1 MATLRAEG
9 RIGSP
14 RALELLRRAWR
25 AVELAERMLKPVPRL
40 LNGSADAEAREIL
53 RQGLFWALSAEVCL
67 RHGAGHVETGEP
79 NARDGRALLELWGRA
94 DPQPLVDAAGGES
107 AAHALEVAL
116 RVSDFADFAD
126 VESGEQARQARDLL
140 AFLRALLVTLET
152 PRVRLDR
159 VWTRRIL
166 RTSGSLLLLLALLTG
181 GLVLRSQQER
191 DRDLARDRPYK
202 TSSAYPAVGCKSPEQ
217 DCPESPFYFFHT
229 LEDEPAWIEIDLGG
243 KHRFSA
249 VKLVNRED
257 CCADRAAP
265 LAVEIS
271 TDHKAW
277 HEVARRTEVFNTWYT
292 SFDPVSARW
301 VRVVT
306 LRKSA
311 LHLKRFAVLR

>member
-1 MATLRAEG
+1 
-9 RIGSP
+9 
-14 RALELLRRAWR
+14 
-25 AVELAERMLKPVPRL
+25 MLKPVPRL
-40 LNGSADAEAREIL
+40 LNGRADAEAREIL

-67 RHGAGHVETGEP
+67 RQGASHVETGEP
-79 NARDGRALLELWGRA
+79 NARDGRALLELWA
-94 DPQPLVDAAGGES
+94 HAEPQPLVDAAGGES

-140 AFLRALLVTLET
+140 AFLRALLG
-152 PRVRLDR
+152 RS
-159 VWTRRIL
+159 RR
-166 RTSGSLLLLLALLTG
+166 RASGWIASGRGAFCERAAACCSFWRCLPAA
-181 GLVLRSQQER
+181 LVLRSQQER

-243 KHRFSA
+243 STASA
-249 VKLVNRED
+249 PSSSSIVKT
-257 CCADRAAP
+257 AAP
-265 LAVEIS
+265 IVRARS
-271 TDHKAW
+271 PSKSAPTQAW